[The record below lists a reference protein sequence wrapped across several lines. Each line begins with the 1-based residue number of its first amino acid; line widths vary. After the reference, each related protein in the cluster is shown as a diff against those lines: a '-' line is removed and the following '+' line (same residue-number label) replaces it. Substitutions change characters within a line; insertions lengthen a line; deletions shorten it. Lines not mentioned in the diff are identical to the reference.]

1 MTHTHPH
8 RPNNA
13 VPVHRIT
20 EAHESHTVDHNSR
33 VRKYTISMT
42 IRVLCFI
49 AAFFTHGPLQWI
61 LLVGAVVLPY
71 IAVVIANRGA
81 DVTKRQ
87 PPAEFFTDRDPSQL
101 PAGVWQ
107 QPNEEQAQ
115 PEPPEPS
122 AAGETIE
129 GTWAD
134 AADDSEQPDEDAAGK
149 PENEQREGN

>member
-87 PPAEFFTDRDPSQL
+87 PPVEFFTDRDPASFLPGFGSSRMRNRRSPNRRSQ
-101 PAGVWQ
+101 
-107 QPNEEQAQ
+107 
-115 PEPPEPS
+115 
-122 AAGETIE
+122 
-129 GTWAD
+129 
-134 AADDSEQPDEDAAGK
+134 
-149 PENEQREGN
+149 RRRGNHRGHLGGRGR